1 MEGLQR
7 IPILKVGRVLIVP
20 IQVDMDDQSV
30 IHLQERI
37 LSELER
43 TGARGVLIDISLL
56 EMVDSFIGR
65 VLSDI
70 AAMARIMDAR
80 TVVVGMQPA
89 VAITL
94 VELGLELKGV
104 DTVLNVDEGIRLLR
118 GELVIAAALGFRLID
133 QTRLA
138 TVASELSRNVVKY
151 GGGGQLIAQPTLA
164 SDGRNGLRL
173 IFEDKGPGIENIE
186 AAMRDGFST
195 GG

>member
-1 MEGLQR
+1 MSAAR

-20 IQVDMDDQSV
+20 IQVDMDDQTV

-65 VLSDI
+65 MLSDI

-104 DTVLNVDEGIRLLR
+104 DTVLNADEGFQLLR
-118 GELVIAAALGFRLID
+118 
-133 QTRLA
+133 
-138 TVASELSRNVVKY
+138 SEFDNGHDAEEQAYRGLSAVGKQDNR
-151 GGGGQLIAQPTLA
+151 
-164 SDGRNGLRL
+164 S
-173 IFEDKGPGIENIE
+173 
-186 AAMRDGFST
+186 
-195 GG
+195 

>member
-1 MEGLQR
+1 MNGAR

-20 IQVDMDDQSV
+20 IQVDMDDQTV
-30 IHLQERI
+30 IHLQESI

-65 VLSDI
+65 MLSDI

-104 DTVLNVDEGIRLLR
+104 DTVLNADEGFRLLR
-118 GELVIAAALGFRLID
+118 
-133 QTRLA
+133 
-138 TVASELSRNVVKY
+138 SEFDNGDETEEQAYRGLSAVGKQNNR
-151 GGGGQLIAQPTLA
+151 
-164 SDGRNGLRL
+164 S
-173 IFEDKGPGIENIE
+173 
-186 AAMRDGFST
+186 
-195 GG
+195 

>member
-1 MEGLQR
+1 MNGAR
-7 IPILKVGRVLIVP
+7 IPILKLGRVLIVP
-20 IQVDMDDQSV
+20 IQVDMDDQTV
-30 IHLQERI
+30 IQLQERI

-65 VLSDI
+65 MLSDI

-104 DTVLNVDEGIRLLR
+104 ETVLDVDEGFKLLR
-118 GELVIAAALGFRLID
+118 AEFNAGDED
-133 QTRLA
+133 EQ
-138 TVASELSRNVVKY
+138 
-151 GGGGQLIAQPTLA
+151 
-164 SDGRNGLRL
+164 SDGEFTTLGRQVNL
-173 IFEDKGPGIENIE
+173 
-186 AAMRDGFST
+186 S
-195 GG
+195 

>member
-1 MEGLQR
+1 MDGQTR

-20 IQVDMDDQSV
+20 IQVDMDDQAV

-94 VELGLELKGV
+94 VELGLELRGV
-104 DTVLNVDEGIRLLR
+104 DTVLNVDEGIKLLR
-118 GELVIAAALGFRLID
+118 SEFGID
-133 QTRLA
+133 DDED
-138 TVASELSRNVVKY
+138 SPF
-151 GGGGQLIAQPTLA
+151 GGGAG
-164 SDGRNGLRL
+164 
-173 IFEDKGPGIENIE
+173 
-186 AAMRDGFST
+186 GFAEQVNRP
-195 GG
+195 

>member
-1 MEGLQR
+1 MEGSR

-20 IQVDMDDQSV
+20 IQVDMDDQTV
-30 IHLQERI
+30 MLLQERI

-94 VELGLELKGV
+94 VELGLELRGV
-104 DTVLNVDEGIRLLR
+104 DTVLNVDEGIKLLR
-118 GELVIAAALGFRLID
+118 GEFGIDEEEDGDDYRELTGIAEQINRA
-133 QTRLA
+133 
-138 TVASELSRNVVKY
+138 
-151 GGGGQLIAQPTLA
+151 
-164 SDGRNGLRL
+164 
-173 IFEDKGPGIENIE
+173 
-186 AAMRDGFST
+186 
-195 GG
+195 

>member
-1 MEGLQR
+1 MDGQTR

-20 IQVDMDDQSV
+20 IQVDMDDQAV
-30 IHLQERI
+30 ISLQERI

-94 VELGLELKGV
+94 VELGLELRGV

-118 GELVIAAALGFRLID
+118 SEFGIAEDDDEDAPD
-133 QTRLA
+133 
-138 TVASELSRNVVKY
+138 Y
-151 GGGGQLIAQPTLA
+151 GGGAGAFAEPVN
-164 SDGRNGLRL
+164 R
-173 IFEDKGPGIENIE
+173 P
-186 AAMRDGFST
+186 
-195 GG
+195 

>member
-1 MEGLQR
+1 MNGAR

-20 IQVDMDDQSV
+20 IQVDMDDHMV

-37 LSELER
+37 LAELER

-65 VLSDI
+65 MLSDI

-104 DTVLNVDEGIRLLR
+104 ETVLNVDEGFKLLR
-118 GELVIAAALGFRLID
+118 SEFDTDDEDEEFSYR
-133 QTRLA
+133 
-138 TVASELSRNVVKY
+138 ELSSVGEQNNR
-151 GGGGQLIAQPTLA
+151 P
-164 SDGRNGLRL
+164 
-173 IFEDKGPGIENIE
+173 
-186 AAMRDGFST
+186 
-195 GG
+195 

>member
-1 MEGLQR
+1 MNSAR

-20 IQVDMDDQSV
+20 IQVDMDDQTA
-30 IHLQERI
+30 IQLQERI
-37 LSELER
+37 LTELER

-65 VLSDI
+65 MLSDI

-104 DTVLNVDEGIRLLR
+104 ETVLNVDEGFKLLR
-118 GELVIAAALGFRLID
+118 SEFNNGDEEEQYVYRGLGAIGKQDNR
-133 QTRLA
+133 T
-138 TVASELSRNVVKY
+138 
-151 GGGGQLIAQPTLA
+151 
-164 SDGRNGLRL
+164 
-173 IFEDKGPGIENIE
+173 
-186 AAMRDGFST
+186 
-195 GG
+195 

>member
-1 MEGLQR
+1 MNGAR

-20 IQVDMDDQSV
+20 IQVDIDDQTV

-37 LSELER
+37 LAELER

-65 VLSDI
+65 MLSDI

-104 DTVLNVDEGIRLLR
+104 DTVLNVDEGFKLLR
-118 GELVIAAALGFRLID
+118 AEFEIAAENEEQLDGGS
-133 QTRLA
+133 A
-138 TVASELSRNVVKY
+138 TV
-151 GGGGQLIAQPTLA
+151 
-164 SDGRNGLRL
+164 GR
-173 IFEDKGPGIENIE
+173 
-186 AAMRDGFST
+186 
-195 GG
+195 

>member
-1 MEGLQR
+1 MNKKERGFLLQPFRLRPSAFVLPKTMDGQQR

-20 IQVDMDDQSV
+20 IQVDMDDQTV

-94 VELGLELKGV
+94 VELGLELRGV
-104 DTVLNVDEGIRLLR
+104 DTVLNVDEGIKLLR
-118 GELVIAAALGFRLID
+118 SEFGIDEDEEGEGA
-133 QTRLA
+133 
-138 TVASELSRNVVKY
+138 Y
-151 GGGGQLIAQPTLA
+151 GG
-164 SDGRNGLRL
+164 
-173 IFEDKGPGIENIE
+173 
-186 AAMRDGFST
+186 AAGFAEQVNRP
-195 GG
+195 